1 MLTRSLPTLSKAQA
15 RRIAIASLR
24 LGRERPLARGDRRHA
39 RKVVHHLGLVQIDSV
54 NVLVRAHEMPL
65 WARIGDHDRTVLPRM
80 VAAGELFEYWGHE
93 ASLIPV
99 DDEPLYRWRMQRARD
114 GIDTWGGVA
123 RLRREQPALI
133 EAVRRRV
140 RAEGPLTA
148 ADLREGPA
156 STEPWWGWDAT
167 KIALEYL
174 FWCGE
179 LSAVRGPTFE
189 RRYDVRERM
198 LPERV
203 LAAPTPSVESAHR
216 ELLRRAARNHGI
228 GWAADLAD
236 FYRIK
241 TTEARPRLA
250 ELVEAGEL
258 TMVRVEGIAEPAY
271 LSRDAA
277 RPRRVNG
284 ASLLSPF
291 DPLVWNRTRVERI
304 FDFRYRIEI
313 YVPEPKR
320 VHGYYVL
327 PFLLDDRL
335 VARVDLKADRRES
348 TLLVPGAFHEPE
360 APVDATAAALGREL
374 RLLADWLGLD
384 RIAVGR
390 RGNLASALRATT
402 GRSRTGGP

>member
-1 MLTRSLPTLSKAQA
+1 VSNRSLPTISKATA

-24 LGRERPLARGDRRHA
+24 LGTTRPVARGDRRHA
-39 RKVVHHLGLVQIDSV
+39 RRVINHLGLLQIDSV

-65 WARIGDHDRTVLPRM
+65 WSRIGDHDRTVLSRM
-80 VAAGELFEYWGHE
+80 AAGGELFEYWGHE

-133 EAVRRRV
+133 EEVHRRV

-148 ADLREGPA
+148 ADLRDGPA

-174 FWCGE
+174 FWCGD

-203 LAAPTPSVESAHR
+203 ITAPTPSEEDAHR

-236 FYRIK
+236 FYRIRVPA
-241 TTEARPRLA
+241 ARPRLA

-258 TMVRVEGIAEPAY
+258 TMVRVDGIDEPAY

-277 RPRRVNG
+277 RPRSVRG

-291 DPLVWNRTRVERI
+291 DPLVWNRTRVERL

-313 YVPEPKR
+313 YVPASKR
-320 VHGYYVL
+320 IHGYYVL
-327 PFLLDDRL
+327 PFLLGDRL
-335 VARVDLKADRRES
+335 VARVDLKADRRTS
-348 TLLVPGAFHEPE
+348 TLLVPAVFHEPG
-360 APVDATAAALGREL
+360 APTDETAIALADEL
-374 RLLADWLGLD
+374 RSIADWLALD

-390 RGNLASALRATT
+390 RGNLASALRATA
-402 GRSRTGGP
+402 GRSRTDDP

>member
-1 MLTRSLPTLSKAQA
+1 
-15 RRIAIASLR
+15 
-24 LGRERPLARGDRRHA
+24 
-39 RKVVHHLGLVQIDSV
+39 
-54 NVLVRAHEMPL
+54 
-65 WARIGDHDRTVLPRM
+65 
-80 VAAGELFEYWGHE
+80 
-93 ASLIPV
+93 
-99 DDEPLYRWRMQRARD
+99 MQRARD

-133 EAVRRRV
+133 EEVHRRV

-148 ADLREGPA
+148 ADLRDGPA

-174 FWCGE
+174 FWCGD

-203 LAAPTPSVESAHR
+203 ITAPTPSEEDTHR

-236 FYRIK
+236 FYRIRVPA
-241 TTEARPRLA
+241 ARPRLA

-258 TMVRVEGIAEPAY
+258 TMVRVDGIDEPAY

-277 RPRRVNG
+277 RPRSVRG

-291 DPLVWNRTRVERI
+291 DPLVWNRTRVERL

-313 YVPEPKR
+313 YVPASKR
-320 VHGYYVL
+320 IHGYYVL
-327 PFLLDDRL
+327 PFLLGDRL
-335 VARVDLKADRRES
+335 VARVDLKADRRTS
-348 TLLVPGAFHEPE
+348 TLLVPAVFHEPG
-360 APVDATAAALGREL
+360 APTDETAIALADEL
-374 RLLADWLGLD
+374 RSIADWLALD

-390 RGNLASALRATT
+390 RGNLASALRATA
-402 GRSRTGGP
+402 GRSRTDDP